1 MYNHS
6 VSLNT
11 TGLLI
16 IPSGI
21 HRLMPTR
28 WTASGPSALA
38 TLSSAADFEQRTPR
52 RGSHSMHF
60 NLAILLFVTLVWGTT
75 FPLLKTASSTLSG
88 VEISGIRFFL
98 AAVCM
103 APFMRRVPLRTWVDG
118 AVLGALALVSY
129 VSQAYGL
136 QYISSNRSAF
146 LTSLAVL
153 MVPFLGLFW
162 GARISV
168 VTLGAALLACVGIG
182 FMSWDGGAHW
192 LGDSATVLCALA
204 YALYVVVLSQRS
216 SGHDSR
222 QLTATQIAFMA
233 IFSSLWI
240 AAAGIG
246 NDSLHTLTERLAP
259 HGMILLYLGVV
270 ATAGMLWLQAVAQ
283 RQVPADKAAVVY
295 AMEPVFAALFAW
307 LWLSEL
313 LSGRAALGAA
323 LVVMAV
329 LLSEL
334 KTTRSVPGKVST

>member
-1 MYNHS
+1 
-6 VSLNT
+6 
-11 TGLLI
+11 
-16 IPSGI
+16 
-21 HRLMPTR
+21 
-28 WTASGPSALA
+28 
-38 TLSSAADFEQRTPR
+38 
-52 RGSHSMHF
+52 MHF
-60 NLAILLFVTLVWGTT
+60 NLAILLLVTLVWGTT

-88 VEISGIRFFL
+88 VEISGIRFVL

-103 APFMRRVPLRTWVDG
+103 APFMRKVPLRTWIDG

-129 VSQAYGL
+129 VSQAYGM
-136 QYISSNRSAF
+136 QFISSNRSAF

-162 GARISV
+162 GARLST
-168 VTLGAALLACVGIG
+168 VTLGAAALACIGIG

-204 YALYVVVLSQRS
+204 YALYVIVLSQRS

-233 IFSSLWI
+233 IFSTLWI
-240 AAAGIG
+240 AGAGIG
-246 NDSLHTLTERLAP
+246 NDSLNTLTERLAP

-283 RQVPADKAAVVY
+283 RQVPADKASVVY

-307 LWLSEL
+307 LWLNEL

-323 LVVMAV
+323 LVVAAV
-329 LLSEL
+329 LMSEL
-334 KTTRSVPGKVST
+334 KPRQTANDRASA